1 MATPLAGARNPV
13 QLAELL
19 PFLTLRLGGD
29 EIALL
34 DQASA
39 QASDVDR

>member
-1 MATPLAGARNPV
+1 VATPLAGARNPV

-34 DQASA
+34 DAASA
-39 QASDVDR
+39 